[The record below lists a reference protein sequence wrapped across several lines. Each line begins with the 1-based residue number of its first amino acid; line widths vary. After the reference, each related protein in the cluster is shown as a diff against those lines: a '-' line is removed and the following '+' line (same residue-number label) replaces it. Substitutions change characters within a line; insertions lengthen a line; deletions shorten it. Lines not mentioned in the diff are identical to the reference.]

1 MYILQIVSV
10 MCEICV
16 YAFSCLHPTRLSPSI
31 TITRSRSA
39 SNPSSPVNPSAG
51 PSPDKGYLEAVS
63 ELQSRLRKVKL
74 EQEEENKS
82 QQPVAELASSSVA
95 EAVRAA
101 VKARR
106 GAAPVIPHLSACE
119 SVPHVNNADAIEGES
134 NTCKG

>member
-1 MYILQIVSV
+1 

-31 TITRSRSA
+31 TVSRSRST

-51 PSPDKGYLEAVS
+51 PSPDKGYLDAVS

-74 EQEEENKS
+74 EQQEEEENKS
-82 QQPVAELASSSVA
+82 QRPVAELASSSVA

-119 SVPHVNNADAIEGES
+119 SVPHVNNTDAIEGEL
-134 NTCKG
+134 NTRTG